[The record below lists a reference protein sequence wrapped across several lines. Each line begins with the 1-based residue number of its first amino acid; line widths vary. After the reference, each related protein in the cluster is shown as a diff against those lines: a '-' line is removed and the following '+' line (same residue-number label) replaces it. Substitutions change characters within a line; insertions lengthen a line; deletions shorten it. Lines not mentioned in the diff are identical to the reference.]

1 MLQAVPIVKHLVLVG
16 GGHAHALVI
25 RMWAMN
31 PLPGVRL
38 ILISPNWQ
46 TPYSGM
52 LPGLLAGHYTS
63 DDIHIDLRK
72 VCTWAN
78 VRFIED
84 YVVSLDT
91 HAKTLTLSQ
100 HPKITYDTLSIDI
113 GSTPDLSLPGLKDFA
128 QAVKPIDQFYP
139 RYQACLK
146 RCHTA
151 SEIPNKSYNIAVVG
165 GGAGGIE
172 VVLAM
177 AKALDKTKHISITLV
192 IRGAEV
198 LSGYPQKISQQALYA
213 LNKLNVKLIT
223 DFDVIRVEQNKLIAS
238 DQQTIH
244 IDEAFFCTQAIA
256 AEWPSLSGVSCDKRG
271 FISVNQNLQS
281 ISDNNI
287 FAAGDIANMLTTPR
301 PKAGVYAVRQA
312 PILSENLKRH
322 LLNKPLKPFHP
333 QDNFLSLLSLGKR
346 NALAAKNN
354 LALTFP
360 LLQPLLWR
368 LKNAID
374 NQFMAKFNELPFL
387 SMPTNAEIDT
397 RLVKHSEQVDIKNYK
412 IRCSGCGSKVGSSIL
427 RKVITNITGEL
438 KFKPEDAVILDTPN
452 DTILQTVDQI
462 TSPIDNPY
470 LFGKLA
476 TLHALSD
483 AFAMNTLPKSVQ
495 VLLNIPFAST
505 HIQIQEMTAVM
516 QGVLDVLNVHNCQLS
531 GGHTAEAQE
540 LSLGLVVNALPK
552 ENKPLF
558 KNDNLKAGDILLI
571 TKPIGTG
578 VILASQ
584 MQNKEKGIEKDK
596 VCYRG
601 DWHNAALNS
610 MLISNEHA
618 ADVFSD
624 INVEACTDI
633 TGFGLVGHLCE
644 MLEASQ
650 CTAEIHIDQVPLLM
664 GAKALTQNN
673 IRSSLY
679 PHNVEIVKS
688 LSVSDKT
695 YNHPSFPLLFDPQTS
710 GGLLAGLSSQAYD
723 QLKQRTDLEFYVIG
737 KVTQDNT
744 PWDLNIL

>member
-1 MLQAVPIVKHLVLVG
+1 MLHAAPIVKHLVLVG

-25 RMWAMN
+25 RMWAMK

-63 DDIHIDLRK
+63 DEIHIDLRK

-84 YVVSLDT
+84 SVVSLDT
-91 HAKTLTLSQ
+91 HDKTLTLSK
-100 HPKITYDTLSIDI
+100 HPKIAYDTLSIDI
-113 GSTPDLSLPGLKDFA
+113 GSTPDLSLAGLKDFA

-146 RCHTA
+146 RSLRA
-151 SEIPNKSYNIAVVG
+151 SEMSDSSYNIAVVG

-177 AKALDKTKHISITLV
+177 AKVLAETKNIFITLV
-192 IRGAEV
+192 IRGTKV
-198 LSGYPQKISQQALYA
+198 LSDYPRKISQQALQA

-223 DFDVIRVEQNKLIAS
+223 DFDVIRVEKNKLIAS
-238 DQQTIH
+238 NQQEIL

-256 AEWPSLSGVSCDKRG
+256 AEWPKLSGISCDERG

-281 ISDNNI
+281 ISEQNI
-287 FAAGDIANMLTTPR
+287 FAAGDIAHMLTSPR
-301 PKAGVYAVRQA
+301 SKAGVYAVRQA
-312 PILSENLKRH
+312 PVLFENLKRH

-346 NALAAKNN
+346 NALAAKNS
-354 LALTFP
+354 LALTDP
-360 LLQPLLWR
+360 SLQPLLWR
-368 LKNAID
+368 IKNAID
-374 NQFMAKFNELPFL
+374 NQFMAKFKELPPL
-387 SMPTNAEIDT
+387 NMPSNTEIDA
-397 RLVKHSEQVDIKNYK
+397 RLVKHNEQVDIKHYK
-412 IRCSGCGSKVGSSIL
+412 IRCAGCGSKVGSSIL
-427 RKVITNITGEL
+427 RKVITNITGEQ
-438 KFKPEDAVILDTPN
+438 KFKPEDAVIIDTPN
-452 DTILQTVDQI
+452 NTLLQTVDQI

-483 AFAMNTLPKSVQ
+483 AFAMNALPTSVQ
-495 VLLNIPFAST
+495 VLLNLPFAST
-505 HIQIQEMTAVM
+505 HIQVQEMTAVM
-516 QGVLDVLNVHNCQLS
+516 QGVLDVLNAHNCQLI
-531 GGHTAEAQE
+531 GGHTAEAKE
-540 LSLGLVVNALPK
+540 LSLGLVVNALAK
-552 ENKPLF
+552 NNTPLF
-558 KNDNLKAGDILLI
+558 KNDNLKAGDILVI

-578 VILASQ
+578 VILAAQ
-584 MQNKEKGIEKDK
+584 MQNKEKDK
-596 VCYRG
+596 ACYRG
-601 DWHNAALNS
+601 DWYNAALNS
-610 MLISNEHA
+610 MLISNQHA
-618 ADVFSD
+618 AEVFSD
-624 INVEACTDI
+624 IKVAACTDI

-650 CTAEIHIDQVPLLM
+650 CTAEIHIDHVPLLL
-664 GAKALTQNN
+664 GAKTLTQQN

-679 PHNVEIVKS
+679 PHNLEIVKS
-688 LSVSDKT
+688 LSLSDKS
-695 YNHPSFPLLFDPQTS
+695 YQHPTFPLLFDPQTS

-723 QLKQRTDLEFYVIG
+723 QLIQRTDIEYYVIG
-737 KVTQDNT
+737 KVTEDHT
-744 PWDLNIL
+744 PWDLNIV